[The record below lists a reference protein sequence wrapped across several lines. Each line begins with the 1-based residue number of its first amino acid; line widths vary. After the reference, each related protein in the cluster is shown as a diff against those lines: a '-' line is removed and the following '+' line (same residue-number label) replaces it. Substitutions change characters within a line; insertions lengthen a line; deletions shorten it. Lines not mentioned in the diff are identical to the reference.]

1 MEYNDILQRYFQ
13 AQTTPA
19 EEQQLTEKLAEKQ
32 NLTAEERVAKAM
44 MAAAAEQRQRR
55 VAVSLHQP
63 AQRVSR
69 WKVAVAA
76 MAVVGAI
83 TLGVWSMRPTAYCY
97 INGRPIYSIDEARRY
112 AEGMFNDLAMADLK
126 QVNSLEEL
134 FTLE

>member
-19 EEQQLTEKLAEKQ
+19 EEQQLAEKLAEKQ

-44 MAAAAEQRQRR
+44 MAAAAMQRQRR
-55 VAVSLHQP
+55 VVVSLHQP

-76 MAVVGAI
+76 MAVVGAVS
-83 TLGVWSMRPTAYCY
+83 LGVWSMRPTAYCY

>member
-19 EEQQLTEKLAEKQ
+19 EEQQLAEKLAEKQ

-44 MAAAAEQRQRR
+44 MAAAEVQRQRR

>member
-1 MEYNDILQRYFQ
+1 MEYNDIFQRYFQ

-19 EEQQLTEKLAEKQ
+19 EEQQLASALAERE

-44 MAAAAEQRQRR
+44 MAVAAEQRQRR
-55 VAVSLHQP
+55 VSVRLHQP

>member
-19 EEQQLTEKLAEKQ
+19 EEQQLAEKLAEKQ

-76 MAVVGAI
+76 MAVVGAVS
-83 TLGVWSMRPTAYCY
+83 LGVWSMRPTAYCY

>member
-44 MAAAAEQRQRR
+44 MAAAAMQRQRR

>member
-19 EEQQLTEKLAEKQ
+19 EEQQLAEKLAEKQ

-44 MAAAAEQRQRR
+44 MAAAEVQRQRR

-76 MAVVGAI
+76 MADLSCIILSEGVVLDANALERAEQNDIPVLSSAMTTYETCVAI
-83 TLGVWSMRPTAYCY
+83 SKAF
-97 INGRPIYSIDEARRY
+97 E
-112 AEGMFNDLAMADLK
+112 K
-126 QVNSLEEL
+126 
-134 FTLE
+134 

>member
-19 EEQQLTEKLAEKQ
+19 EEQQLAEKLAERQ

-44 MAAAAEQRQRR
+44 MAAAEEQRQRR

-63 AQRVSR
+63 MQGVSR

-76 MAVVGAI
+76 MAVVGAVS
-83 TLGVWSMRPTAYCY
+83 LGVWSMRPTAYCY

-112 AEGMFNDLAMADLK
+112 AEGMFNDLAMADIK

-134 FTLE
+134 FSLE

>member
-44 MAAAAEQRQRR
+44 MAAAAMQRQRR

-112 AEGMFNDLAMADLK
+112 AEGMFNDLAMADIK

>member
-19 EEQQLTEKLAEKQ
+19 EEQQLAEKLAEKQ

-112 AEGMFNDLAMADLK
+112 AEGMFNDLAMADIK

>member
-19 EEQQLTEKLAEKQ
+19 EEQQLAEKLAERQ

-44 MAAAAEQRQRR
+44 MAVAAEQRQRR
-55 VAVSLHQP
+55 VAVSLNQP

-76 MAVVGAI
+76 MVVVGAI

>member
-76 MAVVGAI
+76 MAVVGAVS
-83 TLGVWSMRPTAYCY
+83 LGVWSMRPTAYCY

>member
-19 EEQQLTEKLAEKQ
+19 EEQQLASALAERE

-44 MAAAAEQRQRR
+44 MAVAAEQRQRR
-55 VAVSLHQP
+55 VSVRLHQP

-69 WKVAVAA
+69 WKIALAA
-76 MAVVGAI
+76 MVVVGAVS
-83 TLGVWSMRPTAYCY
+83 LGVWSMRPTAYCY

-126 QVNSLEEL
+126 QINSLEEL
-134 FTLE
+134 FSLE

>member
-19 EEQQLTEKLAEKQ
+19 EEQQLAEKLAERQ

-44 MAAAAEQRQRR
+44 MAAAEEQRQRR
-55 VAVSLHQP
+55 VSVRLHQP

-69 WKVAVAA
+69 WKMAVAA
-76 MAVVGAI
+76 AACVVVAVTIA
-83 TLGVWSMRPTAYCY
+83 WNMRPTAYCY

>member
-19 EEQQLTEKLAEKQ
+19 EEQQLAKKLAEKQ
-32 NLTAEERVAKAM
+32 ELTAEERAAKAM
-44 MAAAAEQRQRR
+44 LTYSAVLSEQSARVQLHQPVRRVSAWRMAVAAAAC
-55 VAVSLHQP
+55 
-63 AQRVSR
+63 
-69 WKVAVAA
+69 
-76 MAVVGAI
+76 VVVVLTIA
-83 TLGVWSMRPTAYCY
+83 WNMRPTAYCY

-134 FTLE
+134 FSLE

>member
-19 EEQQLTEKLAEKQ
+19 EEQQLAEKLAEKQ

-44 MAAAAEQRQRR
+44 MAAAAMQRQRR
-55 VAVSLHQP
+55 VVVSLHQP

-76 MAVVGAI
+76 MVVVGAI

>member
-19 EEQQLTEKLAEKQ
+19 EEQQFAAALAEKQ
-32 NLTAEERVAKAM
+32 NLTSEERVAKAM
-44 MAAAAEQRQRR
+44 MAAAEEQREKR
-55 VAVSLHQP
+55 VAVSLRQP
-63 AQRVSR
+63 MQGVSR

-76 MAVVGAI
+76 VACVCVIVTIAWN
-83 TLGVWSMRPTAYCY
+83 LRPTAYCY

-112 AEGMFNDLAMADLK
+112 AEGMFNDLAMADIK

>member
-19 EEQQLTEKLAEKQ
+19 EEQQLASALAERE

-44 MAAAAEQRQRR
+44 MAVAAEQRQRR
-55 VAVSLHQP
+55 VSVRLHQP

-69 WKVAVAA
+69 WKIAVAA
-76 MAVVGAI
+76 MVVVGAVS
-83 TLGVWSMRPTAYCY
+83 LGVWSMRPTAYCY

-126 QVNSLEEL
+126 QINSLEEL
-134 FTLE
+134 FSLE

>member
-19 EEQQLTEKLAEKQ
+19 EEQQLAEKLAERQ

-44 MAAAAEQRQRR
+44 MAAAEEQRQRR
-55 VAVSLHQP
+55 VVVSLHQP

-76 MAVVGAI
+76 MVVVGAI

>member
-19 EEQQLTEKLAEKQ
+19 EEQQLAEALAEKQ
-32 NLTAEERVAKAM
+32 ELTAEERAAKAM
-44 MAAAAEQRQRR
+44 LSYSAELSEQSARVQLLQPVRRISAWRMAVAAAAC
-55 VAVSLHQP
+55 L
-63 AQRVSR
+63 
-69 WKVAVAA
+69 
-76 MAVVGAI
+76 VVVLTIAWN
-83 TLGVWSMRPTAYCY
+83 LRPTAYCY

-112 AEGMFNDLAMADLK
+112 AEGMFNDLAMADIK